1 MTKLIRF
8 LKPFTLLVIIAIGLL
23 YFQAMTDLALP
34 DYMSGIVNNGIQQGG
49 YETVKLEVVKSEDMN
64 VMTMILSEDEKDT
77 LLSFY
82 NQVDLN
88 QDTAAYDELSRKYT
102 NLDRSLV
109 YNLKP
114 LDDENQ
120 AIIGDITTKMLIGI
134 AKMNGATVD
143 FEVMSEQTQKQVA
156 LGIVK
161 TYNEQL
167 GVDGVKFQRDYIL
180 RTGGK
185 MLLIALAGAVA
196 SIAVGFIAAK
206 VAAGM
211 GRNLRK
217 AVFTK
222 VASFSSFEMDHF
234 TTASL
239 ITRSTNDIT
248 QIQNLM
254 VMMIRMLFYAPIIG
268 VGGILKALEKSTS
281 MSWIIALA
289 VIVLLGVIIV
299 VFSIALPKFKAIQK
313 MVDGLN
319 RVIRENLSGMMV
331 TRAFNT
337 QSFEEQRFDDA
348 NQNLTKTNLFV
359 GRIMSFLFPV
369 MMLIMNGVTLL
380 IVWVGAKQ
388 IEASAMQVGDM
399 MAFMQYAL
407 QIIMAF
413 LMLSMMFIM
422 IPRATVSAGRI
433 SEVLD
438 KDIMIHDPESPKSVN
453 TAGSGRVVF
462 DNVSFKYPG
471 AEENMLKNISF
482 VAEPGKTTAIIGSTG
497 CGKSTLVNLIP
508 RFYDA
513 TDGTISIDNV
523 PIHLMKQSD
532 LRSIIGYVPQ
542 KAILFSGTIES
553 NLKFG
558 NQFAEDQVID
568 KAIDIA
574 QASEIINEKNEGMS
588 APISQGGTNVSGGQ
602 KQRLSIARALVKQP
616 KIYIF
621 DDSFSALD
629 FKTDSALRSAMK
641 TKMEEAT
648 VLLVAQRVSTIKN
661 ADQILVLDEGI
672 MVGHGTHAM
681 LMETC
686 STYKEIAMSQL
697 SEEELS

>member
-8 LKPFTLLVIIAIGLL
+8 LKPFTLLVLIAIGLL

-49 YETVKLEVVKSEDMN
+49 YETVNLEVVKAEDMER
-64 VMTMILSEDEKDT
+64 MTMLLSDDERST
-77 LLSFY
+77 LLNVY
-82 NQVDLN
+82 DQLDPAR
-88 QDTAAYDELSRKYT
+88 DTALYEDLTPKYT
-102 NLDRSLV
+102 KLDGRSV
-109 YNLKP
+109 YKIKS
-114 LDDENQ
+114 LDEEQ
-120 AIIGDITTKMLIGI
+120 QPVIESITTKMLLGI
-134 AKMNGATVD
+134 AKMQGATID
-143 FEVMSEQTQKQVA
+143 FTKMSEQTQKQVA
-156 LGIVK
+156 LDFVK

-167 GVDGVKFQRDYIL
+167 GVDSVIVQRNYIMT
-180 RTGGK
+180 TGGI

-196 SIAVGFIAAK
+196 SIAVGFIAAR

-222 VASFSSFEMDHF
+222 VASFSNFEMDHF

-248 QIQNLM
+248 QIQNMM

-268 VGGILKALEKSTS
+268 VGGVLKALEKSTS

-289 VIVLLGVIIV
+289 VIVLLGVIVV

-319 RVIRENLSGMMV
+319 RVVRENLSGMMV
-331 TRAFNT
+331 IRAFNT
-337 QSFEEQRFDDA
+337 QVFEEQRFDEA

-359 GRIMSFLFPV
+359 NRIMAFLFPV
-369 MMLIMNGVTLL
+369 MMIIMNGVTLM

-422 IPRATVSAGRI
+422 IPRATVSAQRI

-438 KDIMIHDPESPKSVN
+438 KEIMIHDPEKPQEIN
-453 TAGSGRVVF
+453 TAGKGRVEF

-513 TDGTISIDNV
+513 TDGTIWIDGVSI
-523 PIHLMKQSD
+523 HQMKQSD

-558 NQFAEDQVID
+558 DQEADELVIE

-574 QASEIINEKNEGMS
+574 QASEIIQEKNEGML
-588 APISQGGTNVSGGQ
+588 APISQGGANVSGGQ

-641 TKMEEAT
+641 TKMKEAT
-648 VLLVAQRVSTIKN
+648 ILLVAQRVSTIKN
-661 ADQILVLDEGI
+661 ADQILVLDEGFI
-672 MVGHGTHAM
+672 VGHGTHSE
-681 LMETC
+681 LMDSC
-686 STYKEIAMSQL
+686 STYREIAMSQL

>member
-8 LKPFTLLVIIAIGLL
+8 LKPFTVLVLIAIGLL

-34 DYMSGIVNNGIQQGG
+34 DYMSNIVNNGIQQGG
-49 YETVKLEVVKSEDMN
+49 YETVNLEVVKAEDLDR
-64 VMTMILSEDEKDT
+64 MTMVLSEDEKKS
-77 LLSFY
+77 LLS
-82 NQVDLN
+82 
-88 QDTAAYDELSRKYT
+88 AYDPVDPVQDSSIYNDMTLKYA
-102 NLDRSLV
+102 NLDQLPVYKIKSLDGESRSDIEV
-109 YNLKP
+109 
-114 LDDENQ
+114 
-120 AIIGDITTKMLIGI
+120 ITTKMLLGI
-134 AKMNGATVD
+134 AKMQGATID
-143 FEVMSEQTQKQVA
+143 FTKMTDQTQKQVA
-156 LGIVK
+156 MGIVK

-167 GVDGVKFQRDYIL
+167 GVDSVKIQREYIV
-180 RTGGK
+180 RTGGV
-185 MLLIALAGAVA
+185 MLLITLAGAIA
-196 SIAVGFIAAK
+196 SIAVGFIAAR

-222 VASFSSFEMDHF
+222 VASFSNFEMDHF

-268 VGGILKALEKSTS
+268 VGGIFKALEKSSS

-289 VIVLLGVIIV
+289 VIILLGVIMV

-319 RVIRENLSGMMV
+319 RVVRENLSGMMV
-331 TRAFNT
+331 IRAFNT
-337 QSFEEQRFDDA
+337 QEFEEQRFDEA
-348 NQNLTKTNLFV
+348 NQDLTKTNLFV
-359 GRIMSFLFPV
+359 SRIMAFLFPV
-369 MMLIMNGVTLL
+369 MMAIMNGVTLL

-422 IPRATVSAGRI
+422 IPRATVSAQRI

-438 KDIMIHDPESPKSVN
+438 KDIMIHDPEMPQEVN
-453 TAGSGRVVF
+453 ASGNGRVVF

-508 RFYDA
+508 RFYHA
-513 TDGTISIDNV
+513 TEGTILIDGV
-523 PIHLMKQSD
+523 PIHHMKQSD

-558 NQFAEDQVID
+558 DQLADDKVIE

-574 QASEIINEKNEGMS
+574 QAAEIVKEKNEGMK

-616 KIYIF
+616 KVYIF

-641 TKMEEAT
+641 TKMDEAT

-672 MVGHGTHAM
+672 MVGHGTHSE
-681 LMETC
+681 LMQSC
-686 STYKEIAMSQL
+686 STYREIAMSQL

>member
-8 LKPFTLLVIIAIGLL
+8 LKPFTLLVFIAIGLL

-34 DYMSGIVNNGIQQGG
+34 DYMSRIVNNGIQQGG
-49 YETVKLEVVKSEDMN
+49 YETVNLEIVKTEDMER
-64 VMTMILSEDEKDT
+64 MTMLLNKEEKNSILNVYEIIDPIEGESIYKELT
-77 LLSFY
+77 QRYS
-82 NQVDLN
+82 NLN
-88 QDTAAYDELSRKYT
+88 QLP
-102 NLDRSLV
+102 V
-109 YNLKP
+109 YKVKP
-114 LDDENQ
+114 MDDVNKAVIEE
-120 AIIGDITTKMLIGI
+120 ITTKMLLGI
-134 AKMNGATVD
+134 AKLQGAEID
-143 FEVMSEQTQKQVA
+143 FTNMSEQTQKQVA
-156 LGIVK
+156 LGIIE

-167 GVDGVKFQRDYIL
+167 GVDGVKFQRDYIVSI
-180 RTGGK
+180 GGI

-196 SIAVGFIAAK
+196 SIAVGFIAAR

-222 VASFSSFEMDHF
+222 VASFSNFEMDHF

-254 VMMIRMLFYAPIIG
+254 VIMIRMLFYAPIIG
-268 VGGILKALEKSTS
+268 VGGIFKALEKSSS

-289 VIVLLGVIIV
+289 VIILLGIILI
-299 VFSIALPKFKAIQK
+299 VFSIAMPKFKAIQK

-319 RVIRENLSGMMV
+319 RIIRENLSGMMV
-331 TRAFNT
+331 IRAFNT
-337 QSFEEQRFDDA
+337 QVFEEQRFDKA
-348 NQNLTKTNLFV
+348 NQDLTKTNLFV
-359 GRIMSFLFPV
+359 NRIMAFLFPV
-369 MMLIMNGVTLL
+369 MMLIMNGVTIL
-380 IVWVGAKQ
+380 IIWVGAQQ

-422 IPRATVSAGRI
+422 IPRATVSAQRI

-438 KDIMIHDPESPKSVN
+438 MDIMIHDPETPQDIN
-453 TAGSGRVVF
+453 AAGNGRVVF

-497 CGKSTLVNLIP
+497 CGKSTLINLIP

-513 TDGTISIDNV
+513 TEGDILIDGV
-523 PIHLMKQSD
+523 PIHQMKQSD

-558 NQFAEDQVID
+558 DQDADEKAID
-568 KAIDIA
+568 KAADIA
-574 QASEIINEKNEGMS
+574 QASEIINEKNEGML

-616 KIYIF
+616 KVYIF

-629 FKTDSALRSAMK
+629 FKTDAALRSAMK
-641 TKMEEAT
+641 TKMKEAT

-672 MVGHGTHAM
+672 MVGHGTHSE
-681 LMETC
+681 LMESC
-686 STYKEIAMSQL
+686 LTYREIAMSQL

>member
-49 YETVKLEVVKSEDMN
+49 YETVILEVVQSEDMN
-64 VMTMILSEDEKDT
+64 MMTMVLSDDEKET
-77 LLSFY
+77 FLNFY
-82 NQVDLN
+82 DQVDLN
-88 QDTAAYDELSRKYT
+88 QDVQKYDDLSRKYA
-102 NLDRSLV
+102 NLDRNLV
-109 YNLKP
+109 YYLNP
-114 LDDENQ
+114 LEDENQ
-120 AIIGDITTKMLIGI
+120 GILEDITIKMLMGI
-134 AKMNGATVD
+134 AKLNGATVD
-143 FEVMSEQTQKQVA
+143 FTLMSEQTQKQVA
-156 LGIVK
+156 LDMVK
-161 TYNEQL
+161 KYNEQL
-167 GVDGVKFQRDYIL
+167 GVDGEKVQRDYIL
-180 RTGGK
+180 RTGGI

-268 VGGILKALEKSTS
+268 VGGIFKALEKSTS

-331 TRAFNT
+331 IRAFNT
-337 QSFEEQRFDDA
+337 QSFEEQRFDEA

-359 GRIMSFLFPV
+359 NRIMSFLFPV
-369 MMLIMNGVTLL
+369 MMLIMNGVLLL

-388 IEASAMQVGDM
+388 IEVSSMQVGDM

-422 IPRATVSAGRI
+422 IPRATVSAQRI

-438 KDIMIHDPESPKSVN
+438 REIMIHDPETPQSVN
-453 TAGSGRVVF
+453 LAGRGRVVF

-471 AEENMLKNISF
+471 AEANMLKNISF

-513 TDGTISIDNV
+513 TEGTIRIDDV
-523 PIHLMKQSD
+523 PIHLLKQSD

-558 NQFAEDQVID
+558 DQFAEDKVID

-574 QASEIINEKNEGMS
+574 QATEIINEKNEGML

-661 ADQILVLDEGI
+661 ADQILVLDEGV
-672 MVGHGTHAM
+672 MVGHGTHAS

-686 STYKEIAMSQL
+686 STYREIAMSQL

>member
-1 MTKLIRF
+1 MTKLIKF
-8 LKPFTLLVIIAIGLL
+8 LKPFTLLVFIAIGLL

-49 YETVKLEVVKSEDMN
+49 YETAILEVVKSEDMN
-64 VMTMILSEDEKDT
+64 MMTMLLSEDDKNK
-77 LLSFY
+77 LLSAY
-82 NQVDLN
+82 DLVDLI
-88 QDTAAYDELSRKYT
+88 QDTSVYEDLSQKYT
-102 NLDRSLV
+102 NLEP
-109 YNLKP
+109 NLIYRIRP

-120 AIIGDITTKMLIGI
+120 TIIEAVTTKMLLGV
-134 AKMNGATVD
+134 AKIQGATID
-143 FEVMSEQTQKQVA
+143 FTTMSEQTQKQVS
-156 LGIVK
+156 LDIVK

-167 GVDGVKFQRDYIL
+167 GVDSVKIQRDYIL
-180 RTGGK
+180 KTGGI

-248 QIQNLM
+248 QIQSLM

-268 VGGILKALEKSTS
+268 VGGIIKALDKSTS

-299 VFSIALPKFKAIQK
+299 VFSVALPKFKAIQK

-331 TRAFNT
+331 IRAFNT
-337 QSFEEQRFDDA
+337 QTFEEQRFDEA

-359 GRIMSFLFPV
+359 NRIMSFLFPV
-369 MMLIMNGVTLL
+369 MMLIMNGVSLL

-422 IPRATVSAGRI
+422 IPRATVSAQRI

-438 KDIMIHDPESPKSVN
+438 KDIMIHDPKSPQSVN
-453 TAGSGRVVF
+453 TSGHGRVVF

-482 VAEPGKTTAIIGSTG
+482 VAEAGKTTAIIGSTG

-513 TDGTISIDNV
+513 TAGEILIDDV
-523 PIHLMKQSD
+523 PIQQMKQSD

-558 NQFAEDQVID
+558 DQNADEMVIE

-574 QASEIINEKNEGMS
+574 QAAEIIKEKNEGMH

-661 ADQILVLDEGI
+661 ADQIIVLDEGI
-672 MVGHGTHAM
+672 VVGRGKHAE
-681 LMETC
+681 LMESC
-686 STYKEIAMSQL
+686 STYREIAMSQL

>member
-120 AIIGDITTKMLIGI
+120 TIIGDITTKMLIGI

-513 TDGTISIDNV
+513 TEGTISIDNV

-558 NQFAEDQVID
+558 DQFAEDQVID

>member
-8 LKPFTLLVIIAIGLL
+8 LKPFTLLVFIAIGLL

-49 YETVKLEVVKSEDMN
+49 YETVTLEVVKAEDMER
-64 VMTMILSEDEKDT
+64 MTM
-77 LLSFY
+77 LLSRDERSTVLNAY
-82 NQVDLN
+82 DQLDPVRDKALYEELTLVYTKLN
-88 QDTAAYDELSRKYT
+88 QQS
-102 NLDRSLV
+102 V
-109 YNLKP
+109 YKIKP
-114 LDDENQ
+114 LDEGYQ
-120 AIIGDITTKMLIGI
+120 PVIESITTKMLLGI
-134 AKMNGATVD
+134 AKMQSAAID
-143 FEVMSEQTQKQVA
+143 FTKMNEQTQKQVA

-167 GVDGVKFQRDYIL
+167 GVDSVKVQRNYIMT
-180 RTGGK
+180 TGGI

-196 SIAVGFIAAK
+196 SIAVGFIAAR

-222 VASFSSFEMDHF
+222 VASFSNFEMDHF

-268 VGGILKALEKSTS
+268 VGGVLKALEKSNS

-289 VIVLLGVIIV
+289 VIVLLGVIAV

-331 TRAFNT
+331 IRAFNT
-337 QSFEEQRFDDA
+337 QEFEEQRFDEA

-359 GRIMSFLFPV
+359 NRIMAFLFPV
-369 MMLIMNGVTLL
+369 MMIILNGVMLL

-399 MAFMQYAL
+399 MAFMQYAI

-422 IPRATVSAGRI
+422 IPRAAVSAQRI

-438 KDIMIHDPESPKSVN
+438 MEIMIHDPEKPEEIN
-453 TAGSGRVVF
+453 PAGKGRVVF

-513 TDGTISIDNV
+513 TDGTIWIDGVSI
-523 PIHLMKQSD
+523 HRMKQSD

-558 NQFAEDQVID
+558 NQKADELVIE

-574 QASEIINEKNEGMS
+574 QATEIIREKNEGML

-641 TKMEEAT
+641 TKMKEAT
-648 VLLVAQRVSTIKN
+648 ILLVAQRVSTIKN
-661 ADQILVLDEGI
+661 ADQILVLDEGF
-672 MVGHGTHAM
+672 MVGHGTHSE
-681 LMETC
+681 LMDSC
-686 STYKEIAMSQL
+686 STYREIAMSQL

>member
-49 YETVKLEVVKSEDMN
+49 YENVKLEVVKSEDMN
-64 VMTMILSEDEKDT
+64 MMTMILSEDEKDT

-102 NLDRSLV
+102 NLDRSIV

-120 AIIGDITTKMLIGI
+120 AIIGDIITKMLIGI

-167 GVDGVKFQRDYIL
+167 GVDSVKFQRDYIL

-211 GRNLRK
+211 GKNLRK

-558 NQFAEDQVID
+558 DQFAEDQVID

-574 QASEIINEKNEGMS
+574 QASEIINEKNEGMQ